1 LVVAGSGPLQA
12 EFSERVRQLGLEK
25 IIIIRG
31 RIPYVD
37 MVAEFESADALLFT
51 STRESLGSVVLEAA
65 AYALPFV
72 ALDLGGPS
80 TFFPSSAG
88 IKIAPTTFEATAAA
102 IAKAIIELRD
112 DPEKRLEMGRCA
124 YQFAKESIWEVHAK
138 VMQRIYEDAAS
149 SATRI
154 KLECA
159 VSPA

>member
-1 LVVAGSGPLQA
+1 
-12 EFSERVRQLGLEK
+12 
-25 IIIIRG
+25 
-31 RIPYVD
+31 
-37 MVAEFESADALLFT
+37 
-51 STRESLGSVVLEAA
+51 VVLEAA

-149 SATRI
+149 SATRL